1 MQESAAVPELPIVRM
16 VALTSLTFL
25 MLCLYAFFVGWII
38 YSAVACK
45 GCTPPTERLSSSVT
59 TLQSLVSS
67 LVIAILAISPPKGG
81 LYVPFVSRFLER
93 SNTLVQWMA
102 GGYLIVWLL
111 TGASAFLVGILWL
124 DDTVAKNFSVLVNL
138 GSAWFG
144 LAVAAAYAYLG
155 IEPRKT

>member
-1 MQESAAVPELPIVRM
+1 
-16 VALTSLTFL
+16 
-25 MLCLYAFFVGWII
+25 
-38 YSAVACK
+38 
-45 GCTPPTERLSSSVT
+45 
-59 TLQSLVSS
+59 
-67 LVIAILAISPPKGG
+67 
-81 LYVPFVSRFLER
+81 
-93 SNTLVQWMA
+93 MA